1 LESKNQSPKKNSDTI
16 AIAGQESA
24 ITTTEAI
31 NNRDRLG
38 AKEVIERI
46 RHNPTMENP
55 SSFPT
60 NVVAGKGAQIQK

>member
-1 LESKNQSPKKNSDTI
+1 MESKNQSPKKNSDTI

-24 ITTTEAI
+24 ITTEAI

-60 NVVAGKGAQIQK
+60 NVVVAGKGAQIQK